1 MFASPSGHGDEQH
14 VSTATP
20 GEDGG
25 QAEEDAASAMEQGA
39 RARPRRHRACVWA
52 GVGRVRAIGLGCNR

>member
-1 MFASPSGHGDEQH
+1 MHDVRSSPSGHGDEQH

-20 GEDGG
+20 GEGGG

-39 RARPRRHRACVWA
+39 RARPHRHRQSNVRVCGPEWA
-52 GVGRVRAIGLGCNR
+52 V

>member
-1 MFASPSGHGDEQH
+1 MHDVRSSPSGHGDEQH

-39 RARPRRHRACVWA
+39 RHDHVDTDRVTCVCGPEWA
-52 GVGRVRAIGLGCNR
+52 V